1 MGCFVIVREFLYLY
15 LYVNSR
21 TAILYAAFRNYAR
34 GCSLKYGAKVM
45 EPEKLAYTTR
55 QAAQMLSIC
64 ERTLWT
70 LTSEG
75 KIKALRIG
83 RAVRYSRTE
92 LVRFLT
98 SAEA

>member
-1 MGCFVIVREFLYLY
+1 MDY
-15 LYVNSR
+15 
-21 TAILYAAFRNYAR
+21 
-34 GCSLKYGAKVM
+34 
-45 EPEKLAYTTR
+45 EKLAYTAR

-70 LTSEG
+70 LTNAG

-83 RAVRYSRTE
+83 RAVRYSRSE

-98 SAEA
+98 SVEA